1 MEGDP
6 DAVSSERNGKGCT
19 VSNWHGKKR
28 THNGEHRDFRTL
40 PVQITEDDFD
50 IILLS
55 NCGWREARHDFS
67 EAARKA
73 YYGDDVMEN
82 KVIGMKTGYI

>member
-40 PVQITEDDFD
+40 PVQIPEE
-50 IILLS
+50 ILISFCYLTAV
-55 NCGWREARHDFS
+55 GERR
-67 EAARKA
+67 
-73 YYGDDVMEN
+73 
-82 KVIGMKTGYI
+82 GMTFQKLPVKLIMAMMLWKIK